1 MRGAPGEGG
10 ELTPHP
16 AFGRRDLY
24 GVAFWV
30 LFSAVAV
37 GLRGV
42 RWDEHYELAQVVTGQ
57 IPYPEE
63 HSIYA
68 WTRYV
73 RNLPIFFSSALLHL
87 FPGPEVIC
95 FVRNVL
101 WLLATVLP
109 VYLLTVLLT
118 KRALSGGAAVLFA
131 LLALHTHF
139 DANYPLYAWP
149 AYFSNGHVGRGFALV
164 TICLLFSGNWRTAFV
179 LLGFLPTV
187 HPGQAPLVFA
197 LAFAR
202 VGYVALNQ
210 KSFGTFRVAA
220 WALPGL
226 LVFVGLWSYDPLTVP
241 LPQEGPYYSPDD
253 PQAIAQAYIV
263 QHPHWALPGSIVS
276 FVSSNFML
284 AAMLLLVWG
293 RIASGTSSPQQDANW
308 KWLGLYLAGVGA
320 VVWLT
325 MFAHMTLGERIPY
338 PLLAWMP
345 YRFTNHAATFFPA
358 IVVALLST
366 LNRDDRRI
374 FRTGPLLLGCALI
387 FETVK
392 PLLASVVNDAFYQR
406 YLSTGEITAFG
417 LIGAAAALF
426 VLEGL
431 FTRPRRLAW
440 LAATGMGTVT
450 LALFHQYGAFCIAA
464 GALAAGALDRLGK
477 NKDAPPERS
486 APQTKHA
493 FLMAAMAATLIV
505 LIGREWGNRETL
517 PRSDF
522 DRQVTQA
529 LHARGDDT
537 AMVVSH
543 PHQHRL
549 QVRIEHPVLFD
560 AATASSIVYTPHL
573 APTIQKIMFDFY
585 GFRFHPKKPAD
596 APEWSELWK
605 IRTQSEWQRLGETYS
620 FRYVI
625 SPNAIPL
632 DLEVVLRGEGETLYT
647 IPLP

>member
-1 MRGAPGEGG
+1 MHGAPGEDS
-10 ELTPHP
+10 EIIPEP

-24 GVAFWV
+24 GAAFWL

-87 FPGPEVIC
+87 FPGPEVVC

-101 WLLATVLP
+101 WLLATILP

-118 KRALSGGAAVLFA
+118 KRALFGGVAVLFA

-149 AYFSNGHVGRGFALV
+149 AYFSNGHVGRGFALI
-164 TICLLFSGNWRTAFV
+164 TICLLFSGNWRTAFG

-187 HPGQAPLVFA
+187 HPGQAPLVYA

-202 VGYVALNQ
+202 IGYVALS
-210 KSFGTFRVAA
+210 KRSFGTFRVAA

-241 LPQEGPYYSPDD
+241 LPQEGAYYSPDD

-293 RIASGTSSPQQDANW
+293 RIASGPSIHQDDASW
-308 KWLGLYLAGVGA
+308 KWLGVYLAGVGVA
-320 VVWLT
+320 VWFT
-325 MFAHMTLGERIPY
+325 MFAHMALGERIPY
-338 PLLAWMP
+338 SLLAWMP

-366 LNRDDRRI
+366 PNRDDHRI
-374 FRTGPLLLGCALI
+374 FRTGSLLLGCALI
-387 FETVK
+387 FETAK
-392 PLLASVVNDAFYQR
+392 PVLTTLVNDAFYQR
-406 YLSTGEITAFG
+406 YFSTGEITAFG
-417 LIGAAAALF
+417 LIGAAAALLL
-426 VLEGL
+426 LEGQ
-431 FTRPRRLAW
+431 FTRPRRIAW
-440 LAATGMGTVT
+440 LFATGTGTVT
-450 LALFHQYGAFCIAA
+450 LALFHQYGAFCIVV
-464 GALAAGALDRLGK
+464 GALATIGLDRFGK
-477 NKDAPPERS
+477 NKDAQREHS
-486 APQTKHA
+486 TPQSKHM
-493 FLMAAMAATLIV
+493 FLIVSMAATLIV
-505 LIGREWGNRETL
+505 LLGREWQNRETL
-517 PRSDF
+517 PRSNF
-522 DRQVTQA
+522 DTRVTQA
-529 LHARGDDT
+529 LHVRGDDT

-543 PHQHRL
+543 PDQHRL

-585 GFRFHPKKPAD
+585 GFRFHPKKPVGT
-596 APEWSELWK
+596 PEWSDLWK
-605 IRTQSEWQRLGETYS
+605 FRTRLEWQKLGEGYR

-632 DLEVVLRGEGETLYT
+632 DLEVVLHGDGETLYV
-647 IPLP
+647 IPAP